1 MQVLKQEN
9 KILSVI
15 WLGMANKYL
24 EHNEDIG
31 FTKEFDMIFH
41 FWKHGEFI

>member
-1 MQVLKQEN
+1 MLVLQEN

-24 EHNEDIG
+24 EHNKDEK
-31 FTKEFDMIFH
+31 FTKEFELIWK
-41 FWKHGEFI
+41 FWKTGEII